1 MKLRNK
7 MVLEICAATF
17 VIFIA
22 LGVTFLATVS
32 NYIRSNIDQD
42 LENTMTLTRQ
52 LIDASM
58 ESSVRSY
65 LRGDAEKAKDLI
77 AYYFNQVENG
87 AMSRKEAT
95 ARLKALWYSPEFG
108 KIGDT
113 GYLVGL
119 DSNGIA
125 LLHPKLEGA
134 DLSRSD
140 QFKRAMTMKNG
151 FIEFPARNPGE
162 TETREEVGYR
172 TYFEPW
178 DIIIWAASYKDEFKD
193 IVDLRDIKDYLLSIK
208 IGKTGYPYVLDPK
221 GTMVVHPSL
230 ENRNVFET
238 PDARGKY
245 IFKEILAKK
254 NGRINYYWA
263 NPGETSPRQKFAIF
277 EYLPQYDATLVI
289 SSYTEEFYGVLTI
302 ISAIS
307 IAAILVAL
315 GIYALLVFLVA
326 SRITRALGGLSASFA
341 LMSRGNLN
349 QRIADSSN
357 DELGEIARN
366 FNTFT
371 QSLNGSI
378 ENLKKVA
385 ANSRG
390 IGSSLA
396 SNSSEVSATINEI
409 TATVNAMN
417 DKITLLHD
425 EIEASGRSATDIS
438 RTIEIVAR
446 LIADQ
451 SISVGDSSAA
461 VQQMIA
467 GIETM
472 EKTTEGKKAL
482 ADQLAEMATTGE
494 RNMRLTVDSIR
505 EISTST
511 ELILDLIKV
520 INDVSSKTNLLAM
533 NAAIEAAHAG
543 EYGRGF
549 SVVADEIRKLAE
561 TSSSSA
567 KSISASL
574 HAMIA
579 AIQSTS
585 AQTGTTND
593 LIARILSGIKDVSA
607 GMNETLAGLR
617 ETMPGGRQITAQVS
631 NLVKVTTEV
640 RDASVEMNASA
651 SGITSSS
658 GRIND
663 LAIQYRDGISEIAAG
678 MNEILKSAVSLS
690 DMSSDNSQ
698 AITILESEI
707 GKFETE

>member
-7 MVLEICAATF
+7 MVLETCAVTF

-22 LGVTFLATVS
+22 LGVTFVATVS

-42 LENTMTLTRQ
+42 LDNTMKLTRQ

-58 ESSVRSY
+58 ESSIRSY
-65 LRGDAEKAKDLI
+65 LRGNAEKAKGLI
-77 AYYFNQVENG
+77 AYYFDQVEKG
-87 AMSRKEAT
+87 ALSRSEAM
-95 ARLKALWYSPEFG
+95 ARLKGTYYGSYFG
-108 KIGDT
+108 TIGET

-119 DSNGIA
+119 DSRGIA
-125 LLHPKLEGA
+125 VLHPKLEGA
-134 DLSRSD
+134 DVSGIDVIR
-140 QFKRAMTMKNG
+140 QAMKMKNG
-151 FIEFPARNPGE
+151 FIEYPWMNPGE
-162 TETREEVGYR
+162 TAPREKVGYM

-178 DIIIWAASYKDEFKD
+178 DIIVWATSYKDEFKD
-193 IVDLRDIKDYLLSIK
+193 IIDIRDIGKYLLSIR

-221 GTMVVHPSL
+221 GTMLVHPSL
-230 ENRNVFET
+230 ENRNMLET

-254 NGRINYYWA
+254 DGRINYYWA

-277 EYLPQYDATLVI
+277 EYLPEYDATLVI
-289 SSYTEEFYGVLTI
+289 SSYTEEFYGVLTL
-302 ISAIS
+302 ISGIS

-326 SRITRALGGLSASFA
+326 SRITKALGGLSSSFA

-349 QRIADSSN
+349 QRISDSSN

-366 FNTFT
+366 FNAFT
-371 QSLNGSI
+371 QNLNGSI

-417 DKITLLHD
+417 DKIALLHD

-438 RTIEIVAR
+438 RTIDIVAR

-451 SISVGDSSAA
+451 SISVSDSSAA

-467 GIETM
+467 GIAAM
-472 EKTTEGKKAL
+472 EKATEGKKAL
-482 ADQLAEMATTGE
+482 ADQLAEMTTAGE
-494 RNMRLTVDSIR
+494 QNLRLTVDSIQ
-505 EISTST
+505 EISKST
-511 ELILDLIKV
+511 ELILDLINV

-567 KSISASL
+567 KSISSSL
-574 HAMIA
+574 HVMVA

-585 AQTGTTND
+585 VQTGTMNG
-593 LIARILSGIKDVSA
+593 LIVRILSGIKDVSS

-617 ETMPGGRQITAQVS
+617 ETMLGGRQITAQVS
-631 NLVKVTTEV
+631 KLVQVTQEV
-640 RDASVEMNASA
+640 RDASVGMNASA

-690 DMSSDNSQ
+690 DMSADNSQ